1 VGNAH
6 PTFPNDS
13 EFREFQLMVTTL
25 TTYDP
30 TLFQGAAW
38 HYARYRSK
46 YPQALFDLLADTFQ
60 LDGKGRLLD
69 LGCGAGL
76 VAIPFANRFAEVV
89 GLDPDAD
96 MLKEAQEQT
105 AAVGATNIRWIHD
118 RAESISEDLGKFQ
131 LVTMGRSFHWMER
144 ELVLSKLDSLVVDN
158 GAIAILKTNEN
169 VWESEHPWKQT
180 VIAVVKRWLGERRR
194 TGKGGEGDWKP
205 MDVSHEEIL
214 QRSPFSRLRTY
225 EVKVQQSWTIDSYLG
240 YIYSTAFA
248 LPSFF
253 GENREKFEQ
262 DLRASLLAVE
272 PSGEFTEELPVTAL
286 VAWRQA

>member
-1 VGNAH
+1 MAI
-6 PTFPNDS
+6 
-13 EFREFQLMVTTL
+13 TL
-25 TTYDP
+25 PSYDP

-38 HYARYRSK
+38 YYARYRSK
-46 YPQALFDLLADTFQ
+46 YPQALFDLLANTFK

-96 MLKEAQEQT
+96 MLKEAEEQ
-105 AAVGATNIRWIHD
+105 ATIALISNIRWIHD

-131 LVTMGRSFHWMER
+131 LVTMGRSFHWMQR
-144 ELVLSKLDSLVVDN
+144 EFVLSKLDSLVVED
-158 GAIAILKTNEN
+158 GGIVILKTNEN
-169 VWESEHPWKQT
+169 VWESEHPWKKT
-180 VIAVVKRWLGERRR
+180 VIEVVKRWLGDRRR
-194 TGKGGEGDWKP
+194 TGQAGEGTWKSLE
-205 MDVSHEEIL
+205 VSHEEIL
-214 QRSPFSRLRTY
+214 LRSPFSRLETY
-225 EVKVQQSWTIDSYLG
+225 EVKSKQSWTIDSYLG
-240 YIYSTAFA
+240 YIYSTAFG

-253 GENREKFEQ
+253 GENREKFET

-286 VAWRQA
+286 VARRQT